1 MRFSMKCDKCAIA
14 NYVFAAGVALGPT
27 AQATLLAQDEFLYA
41 TNSQIIGQ
49 GNNGN
54 WPTVGQKW
62 TGATTAIMETG
73 DLTYSNLAVSGNSVE
88 VQGNNQGIFRA
99 LGTTNSTAGK
109 SLWFSALMQV
119 DQSVGVSYAGVSL
132 FLGATEKFFFGQRS
146 LSTDWGIEAWN
157 NGLKTNSSITTVSN
171 TTGFLVVQL
180 DGTAGKIN
188 LWVNPTSL
196 GAGAPGTATATLSL
210 TAFSFDTFRIQSGGT
225 EKLDVDELRFG
236 TTYADVT
243 PLAIP
248 EPATAMLLAFGGAM
262 AWFVRLKQRL

>member
-1 MRFSMKCDKCAIA
+1 MMNKRNIIA
-14 NYVFAAGVALGPT
+14 GRLVIAGITLAVAAQTV
-27 AQATLLAQDEFLYA
+27 QATLLAQDEFLYA

-49 GNNGN
+49 GSNNN
-54 WPTVGQKW
+54 WPTAGRTW

-88 VQGNNQGIFRA
+88 VQGNDQGIFRA

-119 DQSVGVSYAGVSL
+119 DQSVGNRYAGVSL
-132 FLGATEKFFFGQRS
+132 FLGATEKFFFGQRN
-146 LSTDWGIEAWN
+146 LSPYWGMEAWN
-157 NGLKTNSSITTVSN
+157 TGLKINTSITTVSN
-171 TTGFLVVQL
+171 ATGFLVVQL
-180 DGTAGKIN
+180 DSTAGKIN

-196 GAGAPGTATATLSL
+196 GGSAPTATATLSL
-210 TAFSFDTFRIQSGGT
+210 TDFSFDTFRIQSGGT

-243 PLAIP
+243 PLTIP
-248 EPATAMLLAFGGAM
+248 EPATISLIAFIGGLSLLIRRRFLA
-262 AWFVRLKQRL
+262 

>member
-1 MRFSMKCDKCAIA
+1 MKCNKSAIA

-49 GNNGN
+49 GSNNS
-54 WPTVGQKW
+54 WPTAGRTW

-88 VQGNNQGIFRA
+88 VQGSDQGIFRA

-119 DQSVGVSYAGVSL
+119 DQSVGNRYAGVSL
-132 FLGATEKFFFGQRS
+132 FLGATEKFFFGQRN
-146 LSTDWGIEAWN
+146 LSTDWGMEAWN
-157 NGLKTNSSITTVSN
+157 TGLKINTSITTISN
-171 TTGFLVVQL
+171 ATGFLVVQM
-180 DGTAGKIN
+180 DSAAKQIH
-188 LWVNPTSL
+188 LWVNPVSL
-196 GAGAPGTATATLSL
+196 GGSAPGTATATLSL
-210 TAFSFDTFRIQSGGT
+210 TDFSFDTFRIQSGGT

-248 EPATAMLLAFGGAM
+248 EPATALLLAFGGAI